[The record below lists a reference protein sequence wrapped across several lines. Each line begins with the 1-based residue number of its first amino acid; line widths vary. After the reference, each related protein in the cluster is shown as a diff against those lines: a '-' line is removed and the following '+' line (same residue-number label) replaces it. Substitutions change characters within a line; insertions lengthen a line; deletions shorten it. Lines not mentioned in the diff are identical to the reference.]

1 MPLTG
6 AIPEG
11 PSLFCPAALGCAF
24 EPQTH
29 SSADSGMPHAAGAVP
44 TNSRRLFGPNTQLE
58 ASRTWPGQVPCDHV
72 DIQPEDLATVNLRSL
87 VTDEFV
93 DTART
98 ARATGA
104 FSDRKNR

>member
-44 TNSRRLFGPNTQLE
+44 T
-58 ASRTWPGQVPCDHV
+58 
-72 DIQPEDLATVNLRSL
+72 
-87 VTDEFV
+87 EFV
-93 DTART
+93 AYSGRIPSWRPAGHGRAKYHVTTLIFSPRT
-98 ARATGA
+98 
-104 FSDRKNR
+104 